1 MEEKRDFSDEQ
12 INHKDNKFNFKSLI
26 AERKIFTPE
35 NNEDYDVEAAFRKI
49 IREKAEK
56 TNNMIAQV
64 SKPPVFSAMV
74 QLAQKVIVDRPKVP
88 EPHEIKSFNDVVN
101 LY

>member
-1 MEEKRDFSDEQ
+1 
-12 INHKDNKFNFKSLI
+12 
-26 AERKIFTPE
+26 
-35 NNEDYDVEAAFRKI
+35 
-49 IREKAEK
+49 
-56 TNNMIAQV
+56 
-64 SKPPVFSAMV
+64 MV